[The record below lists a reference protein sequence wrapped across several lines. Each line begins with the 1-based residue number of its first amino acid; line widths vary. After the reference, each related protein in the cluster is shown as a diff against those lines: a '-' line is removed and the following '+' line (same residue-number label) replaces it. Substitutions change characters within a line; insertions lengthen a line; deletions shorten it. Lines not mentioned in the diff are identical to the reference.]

1 MSYLEGRPRTRAL
14 RNQQI
19 REVANLGLGRKD
31 VLAFWF
37 GESHLPT
44 PEPVRAAAAAAL
56 MSGETFYTPNLGVP
70 ELRQDLAAYLS
81 RWHQPIPADRV
92 AVTSSGVS
100 ALMIALQATV
110 EPGASVVAVTPVWPN
125 LCEIPKIL
133 GAGVISVPLQF
144 GSNGW
149 TLDLERLIAA
159 IRPGV
164 GAVVIN
170 SPNNPTGWTLSRPE
184 QEAILARCRAVGTWL
199 IADDVYERLYFH
211 APCAPSFLDIV
222 DPSDRFVGCNS
233 FSKAW
238 RMPGWR
244 IGWAVIP
251 QALAPSFSK
260 LIEYNTSCVPGF
272 VQSAARVALTE
283 CEADVA
289 YQVALIK
296 DNQRLL
302 YERLATSRQVE
313 LGSAAAGGMY
323 AFFRILGLTDS
334 LSFCKRLVVQAG
346 LGLAPGSAFGDD
358 SREFVRWCIAT
369 DPAKLEAG
377 LDRFAAAMRLPTG
390 QRAL

>member
-1 MSYLEGRPRTRAL
+1 MGA
-14 RNQQI
+14 
-19 REVANLGLGRKD
+19 KD

-44 PEPVRAAAAAAL
+44 PEPVRSAAAAAL
-56 MSGETFYTPNLGVP
+56 MSGETFYTPNLGLP

-81 RWHQPIPADRV
+81 RWHQPIPAERV

-100 ALMIALQATV
+100 ALMIAMQATV

-149 TLDLERLIAA
+149 TLDLERLIGA

-170 SPNNPTGWTLSRPE
+170 SPNNPTGWTLSRPQ
-184 QEAILARCRAVGTWL
+184 QEAILERCRAVGTWL
-199 IADDVYERLYFH
+199 IADDVYERLYFS

-222 DPSDRFVGCNS
+222 DPSDRFIGCNS

-238 RMPGWR
+238 RMTGWR

-251 QALAPSFSK
+251 QAMAASFSK

-283 CEADVA
+283 CEGDVA

-296 DNQRLL
+296 DNQRRL
-302 YERLATSRQVE
+302 YDRLATSDQVE
-313 LGSAAAGGMY
+313 LGAPAAGGMY
-323 AFFRILGLTDS
+323 AFFRIRGLTDS
-334 LSFCKRLVVQAG
+334 LSFCKHLVANAR

-377 LDRFAAAMRLPTG
+377 LDRFAAAVLLPAG
-390 QRAL
+390 RRAL